1 MEIKNK
7 PVSLSITEPAVNQPE
22 GMSRRDFTKKA
33 AGVSAISLFAL
44 MSLPEVA
51 FSWMNGT
58 IQERDDLGDGLKSI
72 IKTYSTTDPYPLK
85 FNEGLVRQHLRT
97 LDFCMR
103 KNVAKENAEHFVYVL
118 GPVLER
124 HIKPAVAKLGKG
136 IFLWGIFERTGCSYQ
151 LYEHINI
158 KEGERTFSC
167 PYKRALEYH
176 NKEVG
181 TYNIKWE
188 DVCANWC
195 TLTWKGFAKVAGVEI
210 KVEPGETCKVS
221 VV

>member
-1 MEIKNK
+1 METKNR
-7 PVSLSITEPAVNQPE
+7 PDSILTTEPS
-22 GMSRRDFTKKA
+22 GHRSTCISRRDFAKKA
-33 AGVSAISLFAL
+33 AGLSAVSVFAL
-44 MSLPEVA
+44 MSLPELA
-51 FSWMNGT
+51 SAWMNGT
-58 IQERDDLGDGLKSI
+58 IEERDDLGDGLKSI

-97 LDFCMR
+97 LDFAVR
-103 KNVAKENAEHFVYVL
+103 KGVDKENAEHFVSVL

-124 HIKPAVAKLGKG
+124 HIKPAVAKLGKN

-158 KEGERTFSC
+158 KEGERTFAC

-176 NKEVG
+176 NKEIG

-188 DVCANWC
+188 DMCGKWC
-195 TLTWKGFAKVAGVEI
+195 SPIWNGFAKIAGVELKI
-210 KVEPGETCKVS
+210 EPGETCKVS

>member
-1 MEIKNK
+1 MDIKNT
-7 PVSLSITEPAVNQPE
+7 PDSLFLTESSNSQPSC
-22 GMSRRDFTKKA
+22 MSRRDFAKKA
-33 AGVSAISLFAL
+33 AGISAVSAFAL
-44 MSLPEVA
+44 MSLPQLA
-51 FSWMNGT
+51 FSWMNNEIEG
-58 IQERDDLGDGLKSI
+58 RDDLGDGLKSI

-85 FNEGLVRQHLRT
+85 FNEGLVRQHLRS
-97 LDFCMR
+97 LDFAVR
-103 KNVAKENAEHFVYVL
+103 KGVAKEHAEHFVYVL
-118 GPVLER
+118 GPVLEL
-124 HIKPAVAKLGKG
+124 HIKPAVAKLGKN

-181 TYNIKWE
+181 TYNLKWE

-195 TLTWKGFAKVAGVEI
+195 SLTWNGFAQIAGVQLKI
-210 KVEPGETCKVS
+210 EPGETCKIS

>member
-1 MEIKNK
+1 MDTENK
-7 PVSLSITEPAVNQPE
+7 HDSISITAPTAKQSACI
-22 GMSRRDFTKKA
+22 SRRDFTRKA
-33 AGVSAISLFAL
+33 AGISAVSLFAL

-58 IQERDDLGDGLKSI
+58 IAERDDLGDGLKAI

-97 LDFCMR
+97 LDFAMR
-103 KNVAKENAEHFVYVL
+103 KGVAKENAEHFVYVL

-167 PYKRALEYH
+167 PYKRAIEYH
-176 NKEVG
+176 NKEIG
-181 TYNIKWE
+181 TYNIKWN

-195 TLTWKGFAKVAGVEI
+195 SLTWNGFAKVAGVEI
-210 KVEPGETCKVS
+210 KIEPGETCKVS